1 MTTLQ
6 PTEELTMQEVVQP
19 VQEVG
24 LTAGGWV
31 TMIFSL
37 TLVWTG
43 TFWCFKT
50 VLSADPEKEHVPS
63 GYGA

>member
-1 MTTLQ
+1 
-6 PTEELTMQEVVQP
+6 MQEVVQP

-43 TFWCFKT
+43 TFWCFKK
-50 VLSADPEKEHVPS
+50 VLSADPAKEHVPS
-63 GYGA
+63 GSGA